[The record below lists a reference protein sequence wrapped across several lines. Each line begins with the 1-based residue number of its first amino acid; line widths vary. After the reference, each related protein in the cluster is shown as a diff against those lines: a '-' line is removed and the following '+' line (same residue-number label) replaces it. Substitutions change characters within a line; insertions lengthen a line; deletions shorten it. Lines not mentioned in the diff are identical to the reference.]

1 MSKTDQAQLRRE
13 QEQANIQQHEDPA
26 QVQAQAAPQQV
37 QAAPQQAQQQ
47 ELPAQFVQPGP
58 IQAAPAQEQAAPV
71 QQRQLGRKE
80 RRAQA
85 RQERRQR
92 EARVREQV
100 RQVREQARQLAA
112 AKLTMD
118 QMVKTMR
125 ENPAPGLPSYESVRP
140 LDQYADRGAYLE
152 RVVLSQLQD
161 EDLSRYLLGE
171 IRQYEKLARLDLD
184 QQQNDF
190 EFRQRCIPLYYQEVL
205 HQEVPPAVTHQLARE
220 RQDFQVGEQARAE
233 RIYRN
238 IRWQIFQ
245 HLDQT
250 QQTRAEDRSM
260 LSGIQKEDYE
270 QDIARRMRKDG
281 ITRDEARNQRTEE
294 ILRARRPVTLRRL
307 EEMRAEHWNSQE
319 SQRMEKEAYHT
330 LRYANQKIRREYQG
344 TPALS
349 WEQAD
354 FLVRGYLREATQ
366 NMSYQMRVPNCAIM
380 GLILKGGRFK
390 TQMETKT
397 SAGEMV
403 IDQRKEFTKKCFG
416 VDPDTLPPE
425 QYEIYG
431 YASHGDLVKES
442 RPDSDVG
449 QGVGQYGQIVV
460 KLKKSAMKGRVTMTL
475 GDSLDANFTARTN
488 FVDRPDLHAV
498 SHKAREG
505 AITDAYRHWMRRDQ
519 GNPDPVDLE
528 RVLNNAQVGYMELQY
543 HNGVRVEDIESV
555 TLMADYESKD
565 EGVQP
570 EREMAPELVAQL
582 KSLGIR
588 ATIVKD
594 GEEHEL

>member
-1 MSKTDQAQLRRE
+1 MSKTDQAQLQ

-26 QVQAQAAPQQV
+26 QVQVQAAPQQV

-85 RQERRQR
+85 RRERRQR

-152 RVVLSQLQD
+152 RVVLSQLRD
-161 EDLSRYLLGE
+161 EALSRYLLGE
-171 IRQYEKLARLDLD
+171 IRGFERVASMDLD
-184 QQQNDF
+184 RQRHDF
-190 EFRQRCIPLYYQEVL
+190 EFRQRCVPLYFREVL
-205 HQEVPPAVTHQLARE
+205 HQEVPPAVTHQLTRE
-220 RQDFQVGEQARAE
+220 RQDFQVSEEARAD

-238 IRWQIFQ
+238 IRQQVFR

-281 ITRDEARNQRTEE
+281 LTRDEARKQRAEE
-294 ILRARRPVTLRRL
+294 ILHARRPVTLRRL
-307 EEMRAEHWNSQE
+307 EEMRALHITSGEFANRE
-319 SQRMEKEAYHT
+319 KNYNNIPDVNRMLKRKYKDAPELDLFHCD
-330 LRYANQKIRREYQG
+330 
-344 TPALS
+344 PM
-349 WEQAD
+349 
-354 FLVRGYLREATQ
+354 VRGYLAEA
-366 NMSYQMRVPNCAIM
+366 MKDLSYQMRVPNCAIM
-380 GLILKGGRFK
+380 GKILQAGRFK

-397 SAGEMV
+397 SAGE
-403 IDQRKEFTKKCFG
+403 IAIGQREEFTQKCFG
-416 VDPDTLPPE
+416 VDVKTLPPE

-442 RPDSDVG
+442 GPDSEVG
-449 QGVGQYGQIVV
+449 KGVGQYGQIVV

-475 GDSLDANFTARTN
+475 GDSLEGNFTTRPN
-488 FVDRPDLHAV
+488 FVDQPDLQAIH
-498 SHKAREG
+498 HRARYG
-505 AITDAYRHWMRRDQ
+505 VLLDAYEHQRNREQ
-519 GNPDPVDLE
+519 GIDDPVDLD
-528 RVLNNAQVGYMELQY
+528 RVLTKGEVGYLELQY

-555 TLMADYESKD
+555 TLMADYESMD

-570 EREMAPELVAQL
+570 EREMSPELVAQL
-582 KSLGIR
+582 RSLGIR
-588 ATIVKD
+588 ATIVKRK
-594 GEEHEL
+594 GWGRT

>member
-1 MSKTDQAQLRRE
+1 MSKTDQAQLQ

-58 IQAAPAQEQAAPV
+58 IQAAPVQEQAAPV

-100 RQVREQARQLAA
+100 RQAQEQARQLAA

-161 EDLSRYLLGE
+161 ENLSRYLLGE
-171 IRQYEKLARLDLD
+171 IRQYEKLARFDLD

-205 HQEVPPAVTHQLARE
+205 HQEVPAAVTHQLARE

-281 ITRDEARNQRTEE
+281 ITRDEARKQRTEE
-294 ILRARRPVTLRRL
+294 ILRAKRPVTLRRL
-307 EEMRAEHWNSQE
+307 EEMRALHITSGEFESQE
-319 SQRMEKEAYHT
+319 KNYNNIPDVNRILKRKYRDAPELDLFHCD
-330 LRYANQKIRREYQG
+330 
-344 TPALS
+344 P
-349 WEQAD
+349 
-354 FLVRGYLREATQ
+354 LVRGYLSEA
-366 NMSYQMRVPNCAIM
+366 MKDLSYQLRVPNCVIM
-380 GLILKGGRFK
+380 GKILQEGRFK
-390 TQMETKT
+390 TQMETLS
-397 SAGEMV
+397 SAGEMA
-403 IDQRKEFTKKCFG
+403 IGQRKEFTEKCFG
-416 VDPDTLPPE
+416 VDVKTLPPE

-442 RPDSDVG
+442 GPDSEVG
-449 QGVGQYGQIVV
+449 KGVGQYGQIVV

-475 GDSLDANFTARTN
+475 GDSLEANFTARAN
-488 FVDRPDLHAV
+488 FVDQPDLQAIH
-498 SHKAREG
+498 HRARYG
-505 AITDAYRHWMRRDQ
+505 VLLDAYEHQRNREQ
-519 GNPDPVDLE
+519 GKDDPVDLD
-528 RVLNNAQVGYMELQY
+528 RVLTKGEVGYLELQY
-543 HNGVRVEDIESV
+543 HNGVQVEDIESV

-565 EGVQP
+565 KGVQP